1 MSGHNLRTILALAA
15 TVCALAWW
23 QSGLTGAQERA
34 LERATF
40 GGGCF
45 WCMEPPFDKL
55 KGVVSTTSGYTGGH
69 VKNPTYEQVS
79 SGRSG
84 HVEVV
89 QVVFDPA
96 VVSYD
101 TLLEVFWTNVD
112 PLDAG
117 GQFCDRGEQYRTVIY
132 YHSDAQKR
140 KAESSKRKVQQ
151 LLSKPIVTP
160 IEPAPTFYPAED
172 YHQDYYQKNPVRYN
186 FYRWNCG
193 RDNRLEEVWG

>member
-1 MSGHNLRTILALAA
+1 MSRHSLRTILALAA
-15 TVCALAWW
+15 TVGALVWW
-23 QSGLTGAQERA
+23 QPGLTGAQERA

-101 TLLEVFWTNVD
+101 TLLDVFWKNVD
-112 PLDAG
+112 PLDDG
-117 GQFCDRGEQYRTVIY
+117 GQFCDRGQQYRTVIY
-132 YHSDAQKR
+132 YHSDAQR
-140 KAESSKRKVQQ
+140 RQAEVSKRKVQQ

-160 IEPAPTFYPAED
+160 IEAAQTFYPAEE